1 MSFAKQECFLTQTR
15 TSLPILRQRLFG
27 LVRMYRIDGIE
38 DRDKTIREMAD
49 LWDQKISP
57 EQWTEP
63 PLRQIFAQACLP
75 HVQSRTGVRHTSGI
89 EHDKGLRLAWHIW
102 LGCTTIERLPQ
113 WIHEAAL
120 PKNRAPNLEILAE
133 HVRHH
138 LGHEIS
144 RRIV

>member
-1 MSFAKQECFLTQTR
+1 
-15 TSLPILRQRLFG
+15 
-27 LVRMYRIDGIE
+27 MYRIDNIA

-57 EQWTEP
+57 EQWTE

-102 LGCTTIERLPQ
+102 LGCTTMETLPG
-113 WIHEAAL
+113 WILESASVA
-120 PKNRAPNLEILAE
+120 NRNPELEVLAE

-138 LGHEIS
+138 LSNEIS
-144 RRIV
+144 RRIHARIARETSC